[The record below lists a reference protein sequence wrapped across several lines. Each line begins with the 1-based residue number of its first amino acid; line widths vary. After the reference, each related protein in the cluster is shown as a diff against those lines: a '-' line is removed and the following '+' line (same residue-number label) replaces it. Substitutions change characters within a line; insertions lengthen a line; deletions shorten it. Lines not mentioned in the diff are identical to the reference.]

1 MQRAVHLNEILEE
14 TREAFDARLGD
25 GIELR
30 LDTDP
35 GLWQLYAD
43 PRDVERMFDILV
55 SNARDLMPRGGRLS
69 FSTSNWEL
77 RPTSEY
83 LAFPPGDYVRLT
95 ATHTGSVT
103 EETARRIDQD
113 DLTRGRQGPGSQM
126 ARLYGIVQA
135 AGGYVLFRSLKGR
148 GTTLD
153 VCLPAGREPHREVQ
167 DSASMRRSTF

>member
-1 MQRAVHLNEILEE
+1 MQRTVHLNEILAE
-14 TREAFDARLGD
+14 TQEAFGARLGD

-35 GLWQLYAD
+35 SLWGLHAD
-43 PRDVERMFDILV
+43 PRDVQRMFDILV
-55 SNARDLMPRGGRLS
+55 SNARDLMPWGGRLS

-83 LAFPPGDYVRLT
+83 LAFPPGNYVRLT
-95 ATHTGSVT
+95 VTHTGSVT
-103 EETARRIDQD
+103 EETASRIGEQ
-113 DLTRGRQGPGSQM
+113 DLTRGRQGSGSQM
-126 ARLYGIVQA
+126 ARLYGLVQA
-135 AGGYVLFRSLKGR
+135 AGGYVLFRSLRGR

-153 VCLPAGREPHREVQ
+153 VCLPADREPHREVQ

>member
-14 TREAFDARLGD
+14 TQGTFEARLGHD
-25 GIELR
+25 IELR

-35 GLWQLYAD
+35 SLWQLHAD
-43 PRDVERMFDILV
+43 PGDVERMFDILV
-55 SNARDLMPRGGRLS
+55 SNARDLMPWGGRLS

-83 LAFPPGDYVRLT
+83 LAFPPGNYVRLT
-95 ATHTGSVT
+95 VTHNGSVT
-103 EETARRIDQD
+103 EETARRIGEEK
-113 DLTRGRQGPGSQM
+113 LTRGRQGPGSEL
-126 ARLYGIVQA
+126 ARLYGIVQS

-153 VCLPAGREPHREVQ
+153 VCLPADREPHAEVQ